1 VLAGQTWNLLDE
13 RAPCAAGVV
22 AEKPPH
28 SQPYYH
34 RPRTDRGIRPT
45 CADTGYAPDSNRA
58 HTQGT
63 PPACPEH
70 EPRYAPPRPRDA
82 HPRSPGRTDAA
93 TDPKDHTNLIITLR
107 RS

>member
-34 RPRTDRGIRPT
+34 RPRTDRGIGQPAPRRSGPSWRQFL
-45 CADTGYAPDSNRA
+45 AAQAKAVLAVDFVHVDTV
-58 HTQGT
+58 
-63 PPACPEH
+63 
-70 EPRYAPPRPRDA
+70 
-82 HPRSPGRTDAA
+82 
-93 TDPKDHTNLIITLR
+93 LLR
-107 RS
+107 RIYALIAVEHGFAERFWSA